1 MGLARGGSSPSARTT
16 MPGKETP
23 AGRRPIAALDLEN
36 QDKKMQVN
44 ETLAE
49 GLKRELTVTIPAT
62 DLDSRLSEKLHELKS
77 RIKLNGFRP
86 GKVPLSHLRNL
97 YGKSAMAEVVETVV
111 SESSRQALTDRD
123 EKAALLPE
131 IVMTEDEDEAGRILD
146 GDADLVFTMAYEVL
160 PQFEIADFKGI
171 KIERQVVDVTEDE
184 IGERLN
190 QIGEGNRAYETVT
203 RKAKDGDRITMS
215 YAGQI
220 DGEPFEGGADQ
231 DAQITI
237 GSGQFIPG
245 FEDGLKGLK
254 AGDEKTIQVTFPD
267 DYQAAHLAGKAA
279 EFLVEVKDVA
289 EPSEIVFDDEFATR
303 LGLESMDNLRETIS
317 GQIESEYGMATRQK
331 VKRQIL
337 DALDEKHKFDLPEQ
351 LVAQEFD
358 NIWKQITHDIE
369 QHGKSFEDEGTTE
382 EKARA
387 EYQAIAERRV
397 RLGLVLSRV
406 GEQAEI
412 EVSEEE
418 LQRSLYAHVRQFPGQ
433 EQQVLEYYKNNPTAI
448 QELRAP
454 IFEDKTIDY
463 IMEFADVTDKTVTKE
478 ELLADE
484 EEDDHAG
491 HDHDHDH

>member
-1 MGLARGGSSPSARTT
+1 
-16 MPGKETP
+16 
-23 AGRRPIAALDLEN
+23 
-36 QDKKMQVN
+36 MQVS

-49 GLKRELTVTIPAT
+49 GLKRELTVTVPAT
-62 DLDSRLSEKLHELKS
+62 ELDSRLSEKLDELKS

-86 GKVPLSHLRNL
+86 GKVPISHLRSL
-97 YGKSAMAEVVETVV
+97 YGKSAMAEVVEATV
-111 SESSRQALTDRD
+111 SESSRQALTDRG
-123 EKAALLPE
+123 EKAALQPE
-131 IVMTEDEDEAGRILD
+131 IAMTEDEAEATEILD
-146 GDADLVFTMAYEVL
+146 GKADLVFTMAYEVL
-160 PQFEIADFKGI
+160 PEFEIADFKGI
-171 KIERQVVDVTEDE
+171 AIERQVVDVTDE
-184 IGERLN
+184 EINERLE
-190 QIGEGNRAYETVT
+190 QIGEGNRAYESVS

-237 GSGQFIPG
+237 GSSQFIPG
-245 FEDGLKGLK
+245 FEDGLKGVK
-254 AGDEKTIQVTFPD
+254 AGDEKTIEVTFPD
-267 DYQAAHLAGKAA
+267 DYQAAHLAGKTA

-289 EPSEIVFDDEFATR
+289 EPGEITLDDEFATR
-303 LGLESMDNLRETIS
+303 LGLESMDKLRETIA
-317 GQIESEYGMATRQK
+317 GQIENEYGIATRQK

-337 DALDEKHKFDLPEQ
+337 DALDEKHSFDLPEK
-351 LVAQEFD
+351 LVSQEFD

-382 EKARA
+382 EEARA

-406 GEQAEI
+406 GEVAEV

-433 EQQVLEYYKNNPTAI
+433 EQQVLDYYKNNPTAI

-484 EEDDHAG
+484 DEDDHEG
-491 HDHDHDH
+491 HDHDH

>member
-1 MGLARGGSSPSARTT
+1 
-16 MPGKETP
+16 
-23 AGRRPIAALDLEN
+23 
-36 QDKKMQVN
+36 MQVS

-49 GLKRELTVTIPAT
+49 GLKRELTVTVPAT
-62 DLDSRLSEKLHELKS
+62 ELDSRLSEKLDELKS

-86 GKVPLSHLRNL
+86 GKVPISHLRSL
-97 YGKSAMAEVVETVV
+97 YGKSAMAEVVEATV
-111 SESSRQALTDRD
+111 SESSRQALTDRG
-123 EKAALLPE
+123 EKAALQPE
-131 IVMTEDEDEAGRILD
+131 IAMTEDEAEATEILD
-146 GDADLVFTMAYEVL
+146 GKADLVFTMAYEVL
-160 PQFEIADFKGI
+160 PEFEIADFKGI
-171 KIERQVVDVTEDE
+171 AIERQVVDVTDE
-184 IGERLN
+184 EINERLE
-190 QIGEGNRAYETVT
+190 QIGEGNRAYESVS

-237 GSGQFIPG
+237 GSSQFIPG
-245 FEDGLKGLK
+245 FEDGLKGVK
-254 AGDEKTIQVTFPD
+254 AGDEKTIEVTFPD

-289 EPSEIVFDDEFATR
+289 EPGEITLDDEFATR
-303 LGLESMDNLRETIS
+303 LGLESMDKLRETIA
-317 GQIESEYGMATRQK
+317 GQIENEYGIATRQK

-337 DALDEKHKFDLPEQ
+337 DALDEKHSFDLPEK
-351 LVAQEFD
+351 LVSQEFD

-382 EKARA
+382 EEARA

-406 GEQAEI
+406 GEVAEV

-433 EQQVLEYYKNNPTAI
+433 EQQVLDYYKNNPTAI

-484 EEDDHAG
+484 DEDDHEG
-491 HDHDHDH
+491 HDHDH

>member
-1 MGLARGGSSPSARTT
+1 
-16 MPGKETP
+16 
-23 AGRRPIAALDLEN
+23 
-36 QDKKMQVN
+36 MQVS

-49 GLKRELTVTIPAT
+49 GLKRELTVTVPASE
-62 DLDSRLSEKLHELKS
+62 LDSRLSEKLDELKS

-86 GKVPLSHLRNL
+86 GKVPISHLRNL
-97 YGKSAMAEVVETVV
+97 YGKSAMAEVVETTVT
-111 SESSRQALTDRD
+111 ESSRQALNDRG
-123 EKAALLPE
+123 EKAALQPE
-131 IVMTEDEDEAGRILD
+131 IAMTEDEAEANEILS
-146 GDADLVFTMAYEVL
+146 GKADLVFTIAYEVL
-160 PQFEIADFKGI
+160 PEFEIADFKGI
-171 KIERQVVDVTEDE
+171 AIERQVVDVTDDE
-184 IGERLN
+184 ISERLN
-190 QIGEGNRAYETVT
+190 QIGEANRAFESVS
-203 RKAKDGDRITMS
+203 RKARDGDRITLS

-231 DAQITI
+231 NAQITI

-245 FEDGLKGLK
+245 FEDGLKGVK
-254 AGDEKTIQVTFPD
+254 AGDEKTIEVTFPD

-289 EPSEIVFDDEFATR
+289 EPGEIAFDDEFATR
-303 LGLESMDNLRETIS
+303 LGLESMDKLRETIK

-337 DALDEKHKFDLPEQ
+337 DALDEKHRFDLPEK

-369 QHGKSFEDEGTTE
+369 QHGKSFEDEGTSE
-382 EKARA
+382 EEARA

-406 GEQAEI
+406 GEVAEV
-412 EVSEEE
+412 EVSEDE
-418 LQRSLYAHVRQFPGQ
+418 LQRALYAHVRQFPGQ
-433 EQQVLEYYKNNPTAI
+433 EQQVLDYYRNNPGAI

-478 ELLADE
+478 ELLSDE
-484 EEDDHAG
+484 DEDDHAG
-491 HDHDHDH
+491 HDHDH

>member
-1 MGLARGGSSPSARTT
+1 
-16 MPGKETP
+16 
-23 AGRRPIAALDLEN
+23 
-36 QDKKMQVN
+36 MQVN

-62 DLDSRLSEKLHELKS
+62 ELGSRLSEKLEDMKR
-77 RIKLNGFRP
+77 RIRLNGFRP
-86 GKVPLSHLRNL
+86 GKVPISHLRNL
-97 YGKSAMAEVVETVV
+97 YGKSAMAEIVEATV
-111 SESSRQALTDRD
+111 SETSRKALTDRD
-123 EKAALLPE
+123 EKAALQPE
-131 IVMTEDEDEAGRILD
+131 IAMTEDEAEANEILD
-146 GDADLVFTMAYEVL
+146 GKADLVFTMAYEVL
-160 PQFEIADFKGI
+160 PEFEIADFKGI
-171 KIERQVVDVTEDE
+171 TIERPVVDVTDE
-184 IGERLN
+184 EIDERLN
-190 QIGEGNRAYETVT
+190 QIGEANRAYESVP

-231 DAQITI
+231 NAQITI

-245 FEDGLKGLK
+245 FEDGLKGVK
-254 AGDEKTIQVTFPD
+254 AGEEKTIEVTFPD
-267 DYQAAHLAGKAA
+267 EYQAAHLAGKAA
-279 EFLVEVKDVA
+279 EFLVEIKDVA
-289 EPSEIVFDDEFATR
+289 EPGEIAFDDEFAKR
-303 LGLESMDNLRETIS
+303 LGLDSMDKLRETIK
-317 GQIESEYGMATRQK
+317 GQIENEYGIATRQK
-331 VKRQIL
+331 IKRQIL
-337 DALDEKHKFDLPEQ
+337 DALDEKHSFDLPEK
-351 LVAQEFD
+351 LVSQEFD
-358 NIWKQITHDIE
+358 NIWRQIAHDIE

-387 EYQAIAERRV
+387 EYQTIAERRV

-406 GEQAEI
+406 GEEAEV

-433 EQQVLEYYKNNPTAI
+433 EQQVLDYYKNNPTAI

-484 EEDDHAG
+484 DEDDHEG
-491 HDHDHDH
+491 HDHDH

>member
-1 MGLARGGSSPSARTT
+1 
-16 MPGKETP
+16 
-23 AGRRPIAALDLEN
+23 
-36 QDKKMQVN
+36 MQIS

-49 GLKRELTVTIPAT
+49 GLKRELTVTVPAT
-62 DLDSRLSEKLHELKS
+62 ELDNRLSEKLEELKS
-77 RIKLNGFRP
+77 RIRLKGFRP
-86 GKVPLSHLRNL
+86 GKVPISHLRNI
-97 YGKSAMAEVVETVV
+97 YGKSAMAEIVETMVT
-111 SESSRQALTDRD
+111 ESSHQALTDRD
-123 EKAALLPE
+123 EKAAMQPE
-131 IVMTEDEDEAGRILD
+131 IAMTEDEDEAAEILK
-146 GDADLVFTMAYEVL
+146 GKADLVFTMAYEVL

-171 KIERQVVDVTEDE
+171 VVERQIVDVSDKD
-184 IGERLN
+184 IVERLN
-190 QIGEGNRAYETVT
+190 QIGEANRAYESVP

-245 FEDGLKGLK
+245 FEEGLKGVK
-254 AGDEKTIQVTFPD
+254 AGDEKTIDVKFPD

-279 EFLVEVKDVA
+279 EFLVEIKDVA
-289 EPSEIVFDDEFATR
+289 EPSEITFDDEFAKR
-303 LGLESMDNLRETIS
+303 LGLETMDKLRETIK
-317 GQIESEYGMATRQK
+317 GQIESEYGVATRQK
-331 VKRQIL
+331 FKRQIL
-337 DALDEKHKFDLPEQ
+337 DSLDKKHGFDLPEN
-351 LVAQEFD
+351 LVSQEFD
-358 NIWKQITHDIE
+358 NIWRQVTHDIE
-369 QHGKSFEDEGTTE
+369 HHGKSFEDEGTTE

-406 GEQAEI
+406 GEEAEV

-418 LQRSLYAHVRQFPGQ
+418 LQRALYAHVRQFPGQ
-433 EQQVLEYYKNNPTAI
+433 EQQVLDYYKNNPTAI

-463 IMEFADVTDKTVTKE
+463 IMEFADVTDKTVSKE

-484 EEDDHAG
+484 DDDDHAG
-491 HDHDHDH
+491 HDHDH

>member
-1 MGLARGGSSPSARTT
+1 
-16 MPGKETP
+16 
-23 AGRRPIAALDLEN
+23 
-36 QDKKMQVN
+36 MQVN

-49 GLKRELTVTIPAT
+49 GLKRELTVTVPAT
-62 DLDSRLSEKLHELKS
+62 ELGSRLSDKLNELKG

-97 YGKSAMAEVVETVV
+97 YGKSAMAEVVETMV
-111 SESSRQALTDRD
+111 SESTRKALTDRD
-123 EKAALLPE
+123 EKAAMQPE
-131 IVMTEDEDEAGRILD
+131 IAMTEDEAEAGKILD

-160 PQFEIADFKGI
+160 PEFEIADFKGI
-171 KIERQVVDVTEDE
+171 AVERQVVDVTDE
-184 IGERLN
+184 EISERLN
-190 QIGEGNRAYETVT
+190 QIGEGTRAYESVS
-203 RKAKDGDRITMS
+203 RKAKGDDRITMS
-215 YAGQI
+215 YVGKI
-220 DGEPFEGGADQ
+220 DGETFEGGADQ
-231 DAQITI
+231 DAQITL

-245 FEDGLKGLK
+245 FEDGLKGVK
-254 AGDEKTIQVTFPD
+254 AGEEKTIEVTFPD

-279 EFLVEVKDVA
+279 EFLVEIKDVA
-289 EPSEIVFDDEFATR
+289 EPGEITFDDEFAKR
-303 LGLESMDNLRETIS
+303 LGQESMDKLRQTITD
-317 GQIESEYGMATRQK
+317 QIESEYGIATRQK

-337 DALDEKHKFDLPEQ
+337 DALDEKHSFDLPEK
-351 LVAQEFD
+351 LVSQEFD

-387 EYQAIAERRV
+387 EYRAISERRV

-406 GEQAEI
+406 GEQAEV

-433 EQQVLEYYKNNPTAI
+433 EQQVLDYYKSNPTAI

-463 IMEFADVTDKTVTKE
+463 IMEFADVTARTVTKD

-484 EEDDHAG
+484 DEDDHVG
-491 HDHDHDH
+491 HDHDH

>member
-1 MGLARGGSSPSARTT
+1 
-16 MPGKETP
+16 
-23 AGRRPIAALDLEN
+23 
-36 QDKKMQVN
+36 
-44 ETLAE
+44 
-49 GLKRELTVTIPAT
+49 
-62 DLDSRLSEKLHELKS
+62 
-77 RIKLNGFRP
+77 
-86 GKVPLSHLRNL
+86 
-97 YGKSAMAEVVETVV
+97 
-111 SESSRQALTDRD
+111 
-123 EKAALLPE
+123 
-131 IVMTEDEDEAGRILD
+131 
-146 GDADLVFTMAYEVL
+146 
-160 PQFEIADFKGI
+160 
-171 KIERQVVDVTEDE
+171 
-184 IGERLN
+184 
-190 QIGEGNRAYETVT
+190 
-203 RKAKDGDRITMS
+203 MS

-237 GSGQFIPG
+237 GSSQFIPG
-245 FEDGLKGLK
+245 FEDGLKGVK
-254 AGDEKTIQVTFPD
+254 AGDEKTIEVTFPD

-289 EPSEIVFDDEFATR
+289 EPGEITLDDEFATR
-303 LGLESMDNLRETIS
+303 LGLESMDKLRETIA
-317 GQIESEYGMATRQK
+317 GQIENEYGIATRQK

-337 DALDEKHKFDLPEQ
+337 DALDEKHSFDLPEK
-351 LVAQEFD
+351 LVSQEFD

-382 EKARA
+382 EEARA

-406 GEQAEI
+406 GEVAEV

-433 EQQVLEYYKNNPTAI
+433 EQQVLDYYKNNPTAI

-484 EEDDHAG
+484 DEDDHEG
-491 HDHDHDH
+491 HDHDH

>member
-1 MGLARGGSSPSARTT
+1 
-16 MPGKETP
+16 
-23 AGRRPIAALDLEN
+23 
-36 QDKKMQVN
+36 MQVN

-62 DLDSRLSEKLHELKS
+62 ELGSRLSEKLEDMKR
-77 RIKLNGFRP
+77 RIRLNGFRP
-86 GKVPLSHLRNL
+86 GKVPISHLRNL
-97 YGKSAMAEVVETVV
+97 YGKSAMAEIVEATV
-111 SESSRQALTDRD
+111 SETSRKALTDRD
-123 EKAALLPE
+123 EKAALQPE
-131 IVMTEDEDEAGRILD
+131 IAMTEDEAEANEILD
-146 GDADLVFTMAYEVL
+146 GKADLVFTMAYEVL
-160 PQFEIADFKGI
+160 PEFEIADFKGI
-171 KIERQVVDVTEDE
+171 TIERPVVDVTDE
-184 IGERLN
+184 EIDERLN
-190 QIGEGNRAYETVT
+190 QIGEANRAYESVP

-231 DAQITI
+231 NAQITI

-245 FEDGLKGLK
+245 FEDGLEGVK
-254 AGDEKTIQVTFPD
+254 AGEEKTIEVTFPD
-267 DYQAAHLAGKAA
+267 EYQAAHLAGKAA
-279 EFLVEVKDVA
+279 EFLVEIKDVA
-289 EPSEIVFDDEFATR
+289 EPGEIAFDDEFAKR
-303 LGLESMDNLRETIS
+303 LGLDSMDKLRETIK
-317 GQIESEYGMATRQK
+317 GQIENEYGIATRQK
-331 VKRQIL
+331 IKRQIL
-337 DALDEKHKFDLPEQ
+337 DALDEKHSFDLPEK
-351 LVAQEFD
+351 LVSQEFD
-358 NIWKQITHDIE
+358 NIWRQIAHDIE

-387 EYQAIAERRV
+387 EYQTIAERRV

-406 GEQAEI
+406 GEEAEV

-433 EQQVLEYYKNNPTAI
+433 EQQVLEYYKSNPTAI

-484 EEDDHAG
+484 DEDDHEG
-491 HDHDHDH
+491 HDHDH